1 MDANE
6 ILTLENAAM
15 ERWRRGD
22 PWGWTEIST
31 EDVTYFDPFLV
42 KPVIG
47 MAEYKTYLKQAEGN
61 INYQVSEFLD
71 PKVVFFGNTAV
82 LSYNYRS
89 RVLDADGSETG
100 RMLWNTTEVY
110 FKRAADWQIA
120 HTHWSFVNHRLPD
133 LLEIPLAVE
142 LNPVKYDGILDELM
156 TLESAAMER
165 WRKGDPWGFVDL
177 YAPGITY
184 MDSGTPVRING
195 LDAMKAEYKLREGK
209 IQYDV
214 QEFLSPMVQLLDDT
228 AVLTYRFLSTT
239 LKSDGSILK
248 RVPWNCTEV
257 YVKIDGKW
265 RIVHNH
271 WSLIKGE
278 RILS

>member
-1 MDANE
+1 MDASG
-6 ILTLENAAM
+6 ILAIENAAM
-15 ERWRRGD
+15 ERWRKGD
-22 PWGWTEIST
+22 PWGRTEISA

-42 KPVIG
+42 KPVVG

-71 PKVVFFGNTAV
+71 PKVIFFGNTAV
-82 LSYNYRS
+82 LTYNYRS
-89 RVLDADGSETG
+89 RVLDTAGSEVG

-133 LLEIPLAVE
+133 KLEIPLQVE
-142 LNPVKYDGILDELM
+142 MTPETYPGVLGELM
-156 TLESAAMER
+156 GLESAAMER
-165 WRKGDPWGFVDL
+165 WRRGDPWGFVDL
-177 YAPGITY
+177 YAPMITY
-184 MDSGTPVRING
+184 MDSGTPARING
-195 LDAMKAEYKLREGK
+195 LEAMKAEYKLREGK
-209 IQYDV
+209 IFYDV
-214 QEFLSPMVQLLDDT
+214 QEFLSPMVQVLDDT

-239 LKSDGSILK
+239 LKPDGSILK

-257 YVKIDGKW
+257 YVKMDGQW
-265 RIVHNH
+265 HIVHNH

-278 RILS
+278 RVLT